1 MKLKEFLKVADNR
14 QKIVIEHNGEEV
26 FNNTIT
32 TAQCKIRENIS
43 KYLEMQVVDVFAL
56 NRNYLYVEIKGEK

>member
-1 MKLKEFLKVADNR
+1 MKLKEFLQVADNK
-14 QKIVIEHNGEEV
+14 QKITIEYNGEEV

-32 TAQCKIRENIS
+32 TTQGKTRESIS

-56 NRNYLYVEIKGEK
+56 NHNYLYIEIKGE